1 MSDFRDTI
9 KSDGDQINAD
19 DLIGQNK
26 VIKITGGVLK
36 PNDANGQKLWFYY
49 EGDDGNKKPYK
60 PNKSMRKVLAAS
72 PFGTKI
78 ENYVGQSLE
87 LYRDPEV
94 KFGHQK
100 VGGVK
105 VSAMTGI
112 DEPYSVM
119 ITVRRGKREEHTV
132 KPLTVKQEKP
142 VDPKLYD
149 KAMSEGDA
157 LECGLEEYA
166 KWFKSIDQKQFTAE
180 QKAEFA
186 ECHVKW
192 KAKAEQYDK
201 DNEEAAV

>member
-1 MSDFRDTI
+1 MIDVSKTI
-9 KSDGDQINAD
+9 QAKSDQLNAD
-19 DLIGQNK
+19 DLIGGPITVK
-26 VIKITGGVLK
+26 VTDVKSNNNPDQPIHI
-36 PNDANGQKLWFYY
+36 FY
-49 EGDDGNKKPYK
+49 EGCENKPYK
-60 PNKSMRKVLAAS
+60 PCKTMRRVLVHYW
-72 PFGTKI
+72 GK
-78 ENYVGQSLE
+78 NGQDYVGRSFT
-87 LYRDPEV
+87 LYNEPTVRWAGKE
-94 KFGHQK
+94 
-100 VGGVK
+100 VGGIRISHMSDMITDRMLAVTVVRGK
-105 VSAMTGI
+105 K
-112 DEPYSVM
+112 EPYV
-119 ITVRRGKREEHTV
+119 V